1 MEIENFENCII
12 PILFNKT
19 NKLFTKLYDDLLK
32 PYGLS
37 KFHGFYLICLHKNPE
52 GLKLNDFNQIIGCD
66 KANTSRAMSDLE
78 SKGFIV
84 RDSDSIIEK
93 KYMVKLTDVGK
104 EVSDKFVNNIR
115 KFGSSLMDKLTEDEQ
130 KQLVYLIQKMY
141 GE

>member
-1 MEIENFENCII
+1 MDIENFENCII

-37 KFHGFYLICLHKNPE
+37 KFHGFYLICLHKNPD

-78 SKGFIV
+78 AKGFIV
-84 RDSDSIIEK
+84 RDSESIIEK
-93 KYMVKLTDVGK
+93 KYMVKLTDIGK